1 MRNAYLMAGVLG
13 IAGCGALSPVEDAGR
28 EVLYLCAFGP
38 RVTVIFEDD
47 RAELAFNGT
56 RAGLRPTVTASGARY
71 ASPGERIVFWTKGD
85 AAMLELLGVFWS
97 CRALPAGPGDAD

>member
-1 MRNAYLMAGVLG
+1 MAGALSV
-13 IAGCGALSPVEDAGR
+13 AGCGALSPVEDTGR

-38 RVTVIFEDD
+38 RVTATFEDS
-47 RAELAFNGT
+47 RAELAFNGA
-56 RAGLRPTVTASGARY
+56 RAGLEATVTASGARY

-97 CRALPAGPGDAD
+97 CRALPARYRDAD